1 MLRRGFKSW
10 CENTSISYRKT
21 LRLEKHAPLCSYILA
36 KHLGVKLLTPKEING
51 LSTSDINLLLKTDS
65 DSWSA
70 ATLSN
75 NKSNI
80 IIYNSSHAKTR
91 QANDIMHELSHIII
105 RHKPQMTHHSEKIG
119 ILLRQYDKMHEE
131 EADCLAATLLLPKE
145 ALFKIKF
152 SRKSVAI
159 AAKQYG
165 VSKQL
170 MQMRLGTSGVNN
182 IYKLTKK

>member
-21 LRLEKHAPLCSYILA
+21 LRLEKHAPLCSHILA
-36 KHLGVKLLTPKEING
+36 KYLDVKLLTPNEING

-70 ATLSN
+70 VALSN

-105 RHKPQMTHHSEKIG
+105 RHKPQMTHYSEEIG
-119 ILLRQYDKMHEE
+119 ILLRQYDKMQEE

-145 ALFKIKF
+145 ALIKIKF
-152 SRKSVAI
+152 ARKSVAL
-159 AAKQYG
+159 AADYYG
-165 VSKQL
+165 VSQQL
-170 MQMRLGTSGVNN
+170 MRMRLGTSGANS
-182 IYKLTKK
+182 IYKRTKR